1 MDMEALAPEI
11 SDYELERGKSIP
23 SLQHALIQGN
33 LLMQLGV
40 EAMSEYIALPELHL
54 ALDDRNAV
62 PDVSIFRRSDL
73 DLTVEQITVATR
85 PLTAIEI
92 LSPTQAI
99 AELLAKAGRYFAAG
113 VQSYWLVVPDLRAVA
128 VFNASEPKKYKYFY
142 NGQNLLDPVTGAD
155 LPVSLLFD

>member
-1 MDMEALAPEI
+1 M
-11 SDYELERGKSIP
+11 
-23 SLQHALIQGN
+23 
-33 LLMQLGV
+33 
-40 EAMSEYIALPELHL
+40 
-54 ALDDRNAV
+54 
-62 PDVSIFRRSDL
+62 PDISIFRRADL
-73 DLTVEQITVATR
+73 DFSVEQITVAVR

-99 AELLAKAGRYFAAG
+99 AELLAKAQRYFAVG

-128 VFNASEPKKYKYFY
+128 VFNAAEPKKYKYFY